1 MARVVVFLKVAIVC
15 IFAVFTGASMADTPV
30 CALHM
35 VLNQWLEITLLRD
48 TSSCESGGFDQDEFN
63 QEVRVKLADGL
74 PVQCHEKFQEAVNCC
89 L

>member
-1 MARVVVFLKVAIVC
+1 
-15 IFAVFTGASMADTPV
+15 
-30 CALHM
+30 
-35 VLNQWLEITLLRD
+35 LNQWLEITLLRD